1 MDRTVIPPPRWQTRS
16 VIEADWPAYYRRMEG
31 RAVRPFAERA
41 AAAASPGFAV
51 DLGCGDGTE
60 TQWLLERGWRVLA
73 VDREEEAL
81 HRVTQ
86 RTGGQAAVARA
97 DLVDYTPPAADLAL
111 ACAALPFIPPD
122 RFDGAWARIRGAVR
136 PGGILAV
143 ELFGDRDSWA
153 GDPGMT
159 FHSRAEVER
168 LTAGMEIV
176 LLEEREFDGPSGR
189 GPKHW
194 HRFEVIS
201 RA

>member
-1 MDRTVIPPPRWQTRS
+1 MT
-16 VIEADWPAYYRRMEG
+16 EADWPAYYRRVAG
-31 RAVRPFAERA
+31 RAVRPFAVRA
-41 AAAASPGFAV
+41 AAATSPGFAV

-60 TQWLLERGWRVLA
+60 SQWLVEQGWRVLA
-73 VDREEEAL
+73 VDREEEAIR
-81 HRVTQ
+81 RVTH
-86 RTGGQAAVARA
+86 RTAGRAAVECA
-97 DLVDYTPPAADLAL
+97 DLANYTPPAADLVL

-122 RFDGAWARIRGAVR
+122 RFDDAWARIRGAVR

-159 FHSRAEVER
+159 FHSRADVEG
-168 LTAGMEIV
+168 LTAAIEIV

-194 HRFEVIS
+194 HRFEVIA